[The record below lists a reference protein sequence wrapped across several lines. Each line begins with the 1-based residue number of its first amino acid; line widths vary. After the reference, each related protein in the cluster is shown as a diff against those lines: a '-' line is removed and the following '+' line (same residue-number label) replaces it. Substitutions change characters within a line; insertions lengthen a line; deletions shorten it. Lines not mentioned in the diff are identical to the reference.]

1 MSVLSIPSSA
11 CSCGCRCI
19 PGLCSWSCRGWISV
33 VPAVVPLAHVALAAC
48 TALVPWPSALLLTA
62 YRRSIVP
69 LGGFSCVHW
78 LWFRSDNGKSHLWAI
93 TEVKNREKQ
102 NQTHFHY
109 FFKNPKQRAH
119 YFLFKTTKFSRKT
132 HLTHMWYGRC
142 WYPLPT
148 AVTYTHSCT
157 ANCLPSNEL
166 AQISALLHMLGFAG
180 CISASLLFILQ
191 KPFSVPA
198 VIFRNWQVGFC
209 KLIKFILNM
218 DVTLHQ
224 KTMKRQEIRSR
235 TQPSLCQI
243 WFVSTVR
250 F

>member
-1 MSVLSIPSSA
+1 MCCPCSAGPVTEAVRAFLGSARVLQGLDQDQCGPCCGSSWPVWLWLLAQSWHLGQERAHCLQEAILCPLGDFHVHINFNPDLIMAQATIAEVKKRGKTIPDTFSLA
-11 CSCGCRCI
+11 FKKILNNVISCLKRQ
-19 PGLCSWSCRGWISV
+19 S
-33 VPAVVPLAHVALAAC
+33 LAAKHI
-48 TALVPWPSALLLTA
+48 
-62 YRRSIVP
+62 R
-69 LGGFSCVHW
+69 
-78 LWFRSDNGKSHLWAI
+78 
-93 TEVKNREKQ
+93 
-102 NQTHFHY
+102 
-109 FFKNPKQRAH
+109 
-119 YFLFKTTKFSRKT
+119 
-132 HLTHMWYGRC
+132 MWYGRC

-148 AVTYTHSCT
+148 AVTYTHSCI

-166 AQISALLHMLGFAG
+166 AQISALLHMLGLAG

-191 KPFSVPA
+191 KPFSLPA

-235 TQPSLCQI
+235 TYPSLCQI
-243 WFVSTVR
+243 WLVSTER